1 MLPYAL
7 PPAETKLSLR
17 ALARGI
23 FPGKHDF
30 IGKLTKL
37 LNAES
42 CVLANS
48 ARSLLYLVFQELKKH
63 ADPDHNQILIPG
75 YTCYS
80 VPAAVVK
87 AGLKVSLY
95 DLNPST
101 FQPDFDD
108 LGQKISSRTLAVVG
122 QHLLGVPADI
132 QALARI
138 ADDHGVCCV
147 EDGAQ
152 MLQET
157 GKKYT
162 RAGGSDYTVYS
173 FGRGKPLPLGLGGAL
188 ISLRN
193 HELEPIARKIASV
206 NNSNGR
212 SLMPAA
218 VRVLSWPGLY
228 WSLEKMPLGL
238 GRTIYDPGFQVAG
251 MPLAYQ
257 CLGDSALDDLDRL
270 NRHRLL
276 IAKVYNKSFGAE
288 AYAEDI
294 TVPPVRYP
302 LLVDQQEKAEKLARY
317 GVRRLYPQ
325 ALCDLKALKP
335 ELADPGITTP
345 GARKIANTLVTLP
358 THLGISENIAQKISN
373 HVKKLFNQIST
384 ISGLS
389 A

>member
-7 PPAETKLSLR
+7 PPAETRLSLR

-30 IGKLTKL
+30 TGKLTKL

-63 ADPDHNQILIPG
+63 ADPDQNQILIPG

-80 VPAAVVK
+80 VPAAAVK

-95 DLNPST
+95 DLNPNT
-101 FQPDFDD
+101 FQPDLAD
-108 LGQKISSRTLAVVG
+108 LRQKISSSTLAVIG
-122 QHLLGVPADI
+122 QHLLGVPSDI
-132 QALARI
+132 KALAGI
-138 ADDHGVCCV
+138 AGHNGICCI
-147 EDGAQ
+147 EDAAQ
-152 MLQET
+152 MLVGADE
-157 GKKYT
+157 KRS
-162 RAGGSDYTVYS
+162 RAGDADYTVYS
-173 FGRGKPLPLGLGGAL
+173 FGRGKPLPLGQGGAM
-188 ISLRN
+188 ISPRSN
-193 HELEPIARKIASV
+193 NLEPIARQIAPL
-206 NNSNGR
+206 NNSNGK

-218 VRVLSWPGLY
+218 VRILSWPGLY
-228 WSLEKMPLGL
+228 WSLEKLPLGL

-251 MPLAYQ
+251 MSLAYQ

-270 NRHRLL
+270 NRHRIH
-276 IAKVYNKSFGAE
+276 IAKVYNKAFGADTD
-288 AYAEDI
+288 AEGI

-302 LLVDQQEKAEKLARY
+302 LLVDQQEKAYKLARY
-317 GVRRLYPQ
+317 GIRRFYPQ
-325 ALCDLKALKP
+325 ALCDLKDLKP
-335 ELADPGITTP
+335 ELADPTITTP

-373 HVKKLFNQIST
+373 HVKKLFTQIST
-384 ISGLS
+384 ISD
-389 A
+389 

>member
-1 MLPYAL
+1 MLPYAM
-7 PPAETKLSLR
+7 PPAETRLSLR

-30 IGKLTKL
+30 TGKLTRF

-48 ARSLLYLVFQELKKH
+48 ARSLLYLVFQNLKKN
-63 ADPDHNQILIPG
+63 ADPGQNQILIPG

-80 VPAAVVK
+80 VPAAVVR

-95 DLNPST
+95 DLNPGT
-101 FQPDFDD
+101 FEPDLDD
-108 LGQKISSRTLAVVG
+108 LRGKISARTLAVVG

-132 QALARI
+132 QALAGI
-138 ADDHGVCCV
+138 AGDHDICCV
-147 EDGAQ
+147 EDAAQ
-152 MLQET
+152 TLGGT
-157 GKKYT
+157 GNEYT
-162 RAGGSDYTVYS
+162 CAGDSDYTVYS
-173 FGRGKPLPLGLGGAL
+173 FGRGKPLPLGHGGAL
-188 ISLRN
+188 ISRKK
-193 HELEPIARKIASV
+193 HDLEPIAREIAPV

-218 VRVLSWPGLY
+218 IRILSWPGLY

-251 MPLAYQ
+251 MSLAYQ

-270 NRHRLL
+270 NRHRSL
-276 IAKVYNKSFGAE
+276 IAKVYNKAFGAE
-288 AYAEDI
+288 TDAEGK

-302 LLVDQQEKAEKLARY
+302 LLVDQQEKADKLAGY

-358 THLGISENIAQKISN
+358 THLGISESMAQKISN
-373 HVKKLFNQIST
+373 HVKKLFTQIST